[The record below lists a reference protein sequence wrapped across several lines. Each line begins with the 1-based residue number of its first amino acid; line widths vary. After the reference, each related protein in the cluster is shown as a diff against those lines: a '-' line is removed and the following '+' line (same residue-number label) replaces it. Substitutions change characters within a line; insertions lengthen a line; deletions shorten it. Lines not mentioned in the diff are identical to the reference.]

1 MDRLLSFRL
10 SALGLFWLPFSL
22 PLSHVFG
29 QRFCVR
35 YGGLCEFGGGSGE
48 EAIACTWDQ
57 GGREGLE
64 GVGKGLQGPGEG
76 LERGGCWVLKGG
88 NLGFINDLPGILLR
102 FIWGVIRIYSGCM

>member
-10 SALGLFWLPFSL
+10 SALGLFRLLFSR

-29 QRFCVR
+29 TRFWLGT
-35 YGGLCEFGGGSGE
+35 GGMCGSEGECGE

-64 GVGKGLQGPGEG
+64 GVGKGL
-76 LERGGCWVLKGG
+76 ERGGKGVTRAWRRIGKGRVLDS
-88 NLGFINDLPGILLR
+88 NR
-102 FIWGVIRIYSGCM
+102 R